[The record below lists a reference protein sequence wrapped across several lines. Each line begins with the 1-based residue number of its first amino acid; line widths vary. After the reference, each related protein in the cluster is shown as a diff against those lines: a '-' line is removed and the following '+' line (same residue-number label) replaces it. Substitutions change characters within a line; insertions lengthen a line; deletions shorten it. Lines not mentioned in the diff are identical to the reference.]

1 MLTDGSV
8 VEPDP
13 AQLPMLATIARNG
26 QRLVLICNDLLLLS
40 GLDSGAA
47 TWERGSVELSALFD
61 HVEQSLRPLLVG
73 RDLTLDLQPGDEPL
87 VVLGDRG
94 QIERV
99 LLNLLSNA
107 VKFTDD
113 GGSISCRLVR
123 DGGEACLVV
132 QDDGIGIP
140 EDEQPRL
147 FQKFFRSSSAQSRAI
162 QGTGLGLSIVS
173 AIVAAHGG
181 RITVDSAHLQGTT
194 FTVRLPLRR
203 GAVVSPG

>member
-1 MLTDGSV
+1 MPL
-8 VEPDP
+8 
-13 AQLPMLATIARNG
+13 LATIARNG

-47 TWERGSVELSALFD
+47 VWERETVELAALFD
-61 HVEQSLRPLLVG
+61 HVEQALRPLLVG
-73 RDLTLDLQPGDEPL
+73 RDLTLDMRPGDERL
-87 VVLGDRG
+87 VVLGDRA

-107 VKFTDD
+107 VKFTED

-123 DGGEACLVV
+123 DGAEACLVV

-140 EDEQPRL
+140 EEEQSRL
-147 FQKFFRSSSAQSRAI
+147 FQRFFRSSSAQSRAI

-203 GAVVSPG
+203 AAAVRPG